1 MTMTE
6 AVYDPDYAGPFF
18 TEQQLAKR
26 WGKHPNTLARYRK
39 NGTGPVFYKTPVIA
53 FGPRLP
59 RIRYKLHD
67 VLAYELAHSITPDKI
82 YG

>member
-1 MTMTE
+1 MNQMH
-6 AVYDPDYAGPFF
+6 YDPDYSGPFF

-39 NGTGPVFYKTPVIA
+39 HGTGPVYYKVAQLA

-59 RIRYKLHD
+59 VIRYRLHD
-67 VLAYELAHSITPDKI
+67 VLAFELANSITPDFNN
-82 YG
+82 G